1 MSIFYRGTFCRFFL
15 VSSPPLLAYH
25 FNQVSLISPLV
36 NILAVA
42 IFGLAAM
49 LAFVGALGV
58 LMVPFIAAPFFL
70 AAGFFCCLF

>member
-1 MSIFYRGTFCRFFL
+1 MSIFYRGTFCRFL
-15 VSSPPLLAYH
+15 VSSPLLAYH

-49 LAFVGALGV
+49 LAFVEPWGTNGA
-58 LMVPFIAAPFFL
+58 FIAAPFFSCR
-70 AAGFFCCLF
+70 FFVVYFK